1 MGLGTRLL
9 VVRNYWT
16 KLPLCS
22 TTCQGI
28 ASYQEL
34 MSGKHTLT
42 CFQVFPREIWF
53 VGRPCVHANM
63 LPMNNTVQWTC
74 AWLAA
79 MQVLAV
85 SIKFFSTRYR
95 GNKNESDVGVCVCLS
110 PTIDN
115 KTVLSLLSMAPP
127 CTIVVN
133 LRNVTEVYNLW
144 PHPLSYLDSRRSKRD
159 NNHTDYQ
166 HCAMAAQT
174 SVLLALVCFVFF
186 ILVKGKS
193 VSVLTLT
200 LGFD

>member
-1 MGLGTRLL
+1 MVCWSPMHSCKYAAHEQYCAMNSCMTGCHISVGCI
-9 VVRNYWT
+9 Y
-16 KLPLCS
+16 
-22 TTCQGI
+22 
-28 ASYQEL
+28 
-34 MSGKHTLT
+34 
-42 CFQVFPREIWF
+42 QVFYHSLPWKQEWKWR
-53 VGRPCVHANM
+53 GR
-63 LPMNNTVQWTC
+63 TC
-74 AWLAA
+74 L
-79 MQVLAV
+79 
-85 SIKFFSTRYR
+85 
-95 GNKNESDVGVCVCLS
+95 LS

-115 KTVLSLLSMAPP
+115 KTVLSLLSMGPP

>member
-1 MGLGTRLL
+1 MVCWSSMRSCKYAAHEQYCAM
-9 VVRNYWT
+9 N
-16 KLPLCS
+16 LCMAGCHPS
-22 TTCQGI
+22 VGCI
-28 ASYQEL
+28 Y
-34 MSGKHTLT
+34 
-42 CFQVFPREIWF
+42 QVF
-53 VGRPCVHANM
+53 V
-63 LPMNNTVQWTC
+63 T
-74 AWLAA
+74 
-79 MQVLAV
+79 
-85 SIKFFSTRYR
+85 TRYR